1 MAQPAAKP
9 KRIKTKEEIAKAK
22 KGNIPEF
29 EFYTSDG
36 TAVVLEMLNR
46 GGRVLV
52 TGDTHEAFVELCHQ
66 REQKLAAAGADKFEI
81 VRLTA
86 LLEAVDDV
94 PADEGEEGADAR
106 LYETAADK
114 RARIFNDD
122 QDGVL
127 KEIGKLVSCAA
138 LGVRDHVRLTSARI
152 ERDYYYEALR
162 MIVATDDDALAGIV
176 MADGEPIPDE
186 YRDEIAEP
194 WDSDAWRGQNYE
206 DVRQFVDSF
215 RSRVGL

>member
-1 MAQPAAKP
+1 MAQPAAKA

-52 TGDTHEAFVELCHQ
+52 TGDTHEAFVELCHR
-66 REQKLAAAGADKFEI
+66 REQKLADVGADKFEI
-81 VRLTA
+81 TRLTA

-94 PADEGEEGADAR
+94 PADEGEEGAEAR

-162 MIVATDDDALAGIV
+162 MIVATDDDALAGVV
-176 MADGEPIPDE
+176 MADGEPLPVE

-194 WDSDAWRGQNYE
+194 WDGEAWRSQNYE

-215 RSRVGL
+215 RGRVGL